1 VSGVA
6 YDTGMLLAAEANR
19 PAAWALHRRAL
30 EQGIVPIVP
39 AAVLA
44 QAWRGGLQPMLSRL
58 LVGCGVEPI
67 DEALAR
73 QAGRTCARA
82 STSDVVDAMVVVGAL
97 TRGDLVI
104 TSDARD
110 LTRLAAALGG
120 RLALHRI

>member
-1 VSGVA
+1 MSGVT

-30 EQGIVPIVP
+30 ERGLVPVVP

-44 QAWRGGLQPMLSRL
+44 QAWRGGPQPMLSRL
-58 LVGCGVEPI
+58 LVGCEVEPI
-67 DEALAR
+67 DEPMAR
-73 QAGRTCARA
+73 HAGRACARA

-97 TRGDLVI
+97 ARRELVI

-110 LTRLAAALGG
+110 LARLATALGG
-120 RLALHRI
+120 RLALHRS